1 MSAEDDL
8 WAAVGVAP
16 GLPFDP
22 ETRRLLV
29 LDQRRWSRRWLY
41 PWVRP
46 LSRLIVTLIVVAR
59 RVLPVRGTAHSTMDT
74 ACVWFLRRF
83 VSPGAGQLL
92 VRHFIVETNLLAFI
106 ARNAP
111 TRGVPEVT
119 LRPTSLRQLGDRA
132 VIEHDVNVYDVL
144 IALGAATGGSATGGS
159 ATGGHPLPRVED
171 PDSSMLVVP
180 AIDAEPGTRRLMRLD
195 IQTALCLMNIPFAL
209 CLSPAEYR
217 RAVHSLRLDSF
228 LLGVLAELTG
238 DPTFNAWAPSGTP
251 LRVDTRLDVPTA
263 VYEHAVSCEYA
274 HALLLRRSARR
285 YRPGAL
291 VGDDPPVGQ
300 RHDPVGR
307 RDDRL
312 VVAGDEHEMAGIREL
327 AQDAE
332 HQVHPATV
340 LVAGGFVGEQDVR
353 A

>member
-8 WAAVGVAP
+8 WAAIGLAP

-22 ETRRLLV
+22 ATRRLLV
-29 LDQRRWSRRWLY
+29 LDQRGWSRRWLY

-46 LSRLIVTLIVVAR
+46 LSRLIVTLIVVAK
-59 RVLPVRGTAHSTMDT
+59 RVLPLRGTAHSTMDT

-111 TRGVPEVT
+111 TLAVPEVT

-144 IALGAATGGSATGGS
+144 KALGSATGDQ
-159 ATGGHPLPRVED
+159 ALPRVED
-171 PDSSMLVVP
+171 PDTTMLAVP
-180 AIDAEPGTRRLMRLD
+180 AIDAEPGTRRLTRLD

-209 CLSPAEYR
+209 CLSAQEYR

-251 LRVDTRLDVPTA
+251 LRVDSRLDVPTA
-263 VYEHAVSCEYA
+263 VYEHAVICEYA

-312 VVAGDEHEMAGIREL
+312 VMAGDEHQMARVRDP
-327 AQDAE
+327 AQDAQ
-332 HQVHPATV
+332 HQVHPAAV

>member
-1 MSAEDDL
+1 MMSAEDDL
-8 WAAVGVAP
+8 WAAVRFAP

-22 ETRRLLV
+22 ATRRLLV

-46 LSRLIVTLIVVAR
+46 LSRLIVTMIVVAR
-59 RVLPVRGTAHSTMDT
+59 RVLPVRRTAHSTMDT
-74 ACVWFLRRF
+74 LCVWFLRRF

-111 TRGVPEVT
+111 TRAVPEVT
-119 LRPTSLRQLGDRA
+119 LRPTSLRELGDRA

-144 IALGAATGGSATGGS
+144 IALGSTALGSATGGE
-159 ATGGHPLPRVED
+159 PLPLVED
-171 PDSSMLVVP
+171 PDTTMLTVP

-228 LLGVLAELTG
+228 LLGVLAQLTG
-238 DPTFNAWAPSGTP
+238 DPTFNGWAPSGTP

-263 VYEHAVSCEYA
+263 VYEHAVLCEYA
-274 HALLLRRSARR
+274 HALLRQRSARR

-300 RHDPVGR
+300 RHDPVGC

-312 VVAGDEHEMAGIREL
+312 VVAGDEHQVAGVGDL
-327 AQDAE
+327 AQDAQ
-332 HQVHPATV
+332 HQLHPAAV

>member
-22 ETRRLLV
+22 AARRLLV

-46 LSRLIVTLIVVAR
+46 LSRLVVTLIVVAK
-59 RVLPVRGTAHSTMDT
+59 RVLPIRGTAHSTMDT
-74 ACVWFLRRF
+74 MCVWFLRRF

-111 TRGVPEVT
+111 TPGVPEVT

-144 IALGAATGGSATGGS
+144 IALGAAIGC
-159 ATGGHPLPRVED
+159 HPLPRVED
-171 PDSSMLVVP
+171 PDTTMLAVP

-228 LLGVLAELTG
+228 VLGVLAELTG

-291 VGDDPPVGQ
+291 VGDDAPVGQ

-312 VVAGDEHEMAGIREL
+312 VVAGDEHQMARVREL

-332 HQVHPATV
+332 HQVDAATV

>member
-1 MSAEDDL
+1 MGAEDDL

-22 ETRRLLV
+22 ATRRLLV

-46 LSRLIVTLIVVAR
+46 LSRLIVTLIVVAK

-74 ACVWFLRRF
+74 MCVWFLRRF

-111 TRGVPEVT
+111 TRAVPEVT

-144 IALGAATGGSATGGS
+144 IALGAATGG
-159 ATGGHPLPRVED
+159 HPLPRIED
-171 PDSSMLVVP
+171 PDTTMLAVP

-251 LRVDTRLDVPTA
+251 LRVDTRMDVPTA

-291 VGDDPPVGQ
+291 VGDDAPVGQ

-312 VVAGDEHEMAGIREL
+312 VVAGDEHQMARVREL

-332 HQVHPATV
+332 HQVDAATV